1 MVFTD
6 RRVAGRRLAEK
17 LRHYAGRDDLMVL
30 ALPRGGVPVGYEVA
44 RALGAPLDVFVVRKL
59 GVPGH
64 EELAMGAVASGGIR
78 VVNRSVVDHLG
89 IGSEILDAVAD
100 E

>member
-17 LRHYAGRDDLMVL
+17 LGHYAGRDDVMVL

-44 RALGAPLDVFVVRKL
+44 RAK
-59 GVPGH
+59 H
-64 EELAMGAVASGGIR
+64 ENALE
-78 VVNRSVVDHLG
+78 
-89 IGSEILDAVAD
+89 
-100 E
+100 